1 MKLFD
6 IAKEHLEL
14 LDKFGE
20 IEISVNE
27 DGEPVDSEGNPVD
40 PVEYIAEQENKLLE
54 ALTELKGDFDTK
66 AESVSLYIKE
76 LEAGTKLLGESIKN
90 LQSRKK
96 AMENKVERL
105 KSYLLASMET
115 VGESKIETDKVRI
128 SLRNNAPS
136 VFIYDEKAFVN
147 QYKGSRDDLLKYSEP
162 TANKTAI
169 KEALKSGEDIA
180 GATLESKKTITIK

>member
-1 MKLFD
+1 MRLFD

-20 IEISVNE
+20 IEINVNE
-27 DGEPVDSEGNPVD
+27 DGEPVDSEGNPID
-40 PVEYIAEQENKLLE
+40 PVTYMEEQENKLLE

-76 LEAGTKLLGESIKN
+76 LEAGAKALGESIKN

-96 AMENKVERL
+96 AMENKVEHL
-105 KSYLLASMET
+105 KAYLINSMDTVNET
-115 VGESKIETDKVRI
+115 KIETDKVRI

-136 VFIYDEKAFVN
+136 VLVYDEKAFIN
-147 QYKGSRDDLLKYSEP
+147 QYKGNRDDLLKYSEP
-162 TANKTAI
+162 TINKTAV
-169 KEALKSGEDIA
+169 KDALKSGEDIA
-180 GATLESKKTITIK
+180 GATLESKRTVTIK

>member
-1 MKLFD
+1 MRLFD

-20 IEISVNE
+20 IEINVNE
-27 DGEPVDSEGNPVD
+27 DGEPVDSEGNPID
-40 PVEYIAEQENKLLE
+40 PVAYMEEQESKLLE

-76 LEAGTKLLGESIKN
+76 LEAGAKALGESIKN

-96 AMENKVERL
+96 AMENKVEHL
-105 KSYLLASMET
+105 KAYLTNSMDTVNET
-115 VGESKIETDKVRI
+115 KIETDKVRI

-136 VFIYDEKAFVN
+136 VVVYDEKAFIN
-147 QYKGSRDDLLKYSEP
+147 QYKGNRDDLLKYSEP
-162 TANKTAI
+162 TINKTAV
-169 KEALKSGEDIA
+169 KDALKSGEDIA
-180 GATLESKKTITIK
+180 GATLEVKRTVTIK

>member
-1 MKLFD
+1 MKLFN
-6 IAKEHLEL
+6 IAREHLEL
-14 LDKFGE
+14 LEKFGE

-40 PVEYIAEQENKLLE
+40 PVEYIKEQEDKLLE
-54 ALTELKGDFDTK
+54 ALSELKGDFDSK

-105 KSYLLASMET
+105 KSYLITCMEIFN
-115 VGESKIETDKVRI
+115 EHRIETDKVRI
-128 SLRNNAPS
+128 TVRSGVPS
-136 VFIYDEKAFVN
+136 VYVLDEKAFIN
-147 QYKGSRDDLLKYSEP
+147 RYRGGRDDLLKYSEP
-162 TANKTAI
+162 TINKTAI
-169 KEALKSGEDIA
+169 KEALKSGEDIV
-180 GATLESKKTITIK
+180 GATLESKKSIIIK

>member
-96 AMENKVERL
+96 AMENKVEHL

-162 TANKTAI
+162 TVNKTAI

>member
-1 MKLFD
+1 MRLFD

-96 AMENKVERL
+96 AMENKVEHL

-128 SLRNNAPS
+128 SLRSNAPS
-136 VFIYDEKAFVN
+136 VFIYDEKAFIN
-147 QYKGSRDDLLKYSEP
+147 QYKGNRDDLLKYSEP
-162 TANKTAI
+162 TINKTAI

>member
-115 VGESKIETDKVRI
+115 VGENKIETDKVRI

-136 VFIYDEKAFVN
+136 VFIYDEKAFIN
-147 QYKGSRDDLLKYSEP
+147 QYKGNRDDLLKYSEP
-162 TANKTAI
+162 TVNKTAI

>member
-1 MKLFD
+1 MRLFD

-20 IEISVNE
+20 IEINVNE
-27 DGEPVDSEGNPVD
+27 DGEPVDSEGNPID
-40 PVEYIAEQENKLLE
+40 PVAYMEEQENKLLE

-76 LEAGTKLLGESIKN
+76 LEAGAKALGESIKN

-96 AMENKVERL
+96 AMENKVEHL
-105 KSYLLASMET
+105 KAYLINSMDTVNET
-115 VGESKIETDKVRI
+115 KIETDKVRI

-136 VFIYDEKAFVN
+136 VLVYDEKAFIN
-147 QYKGSRDDLLKYSEP
+147 QYKGNRDDLLKYSEP
-162 TANKTAI
+162 TINKTAI
-169 KEALKSGEDIA
+169 KDALKSGEHIA
-180 GATLESKKTITIK
+180 GATLESKRTVIIK

>member
-76 LEAGTKLLGESIKN
+76 LEADTKLLGESIKN

-162 TANKTAI
+162 TVNKTAI

>member
-96 AMENKVERL
+96 AMENKVEHL

-128 SLRNNAPS
+128 TVRNNAPS
-136 VFIYDEKAFVN
+136 VLVYDEKAFIN
-147 QYKGSRDDLLKYSEP
+147 QYKGNRDDLLKYSEP
-162 TANKTAI
+162 TINKTAV
-169 KEALKSGEDIA
+169 KDALKSGEDIA
-180 GATLESKKTITIK
+180 GATLEAKRTVTIK

>member
-96 AMENKVERL
+96 AMENKVEHL

-128 SLRNNAPS
+128 SMRNNAPS
-136 VFIYDEKAFVN
+136 VFIYDEKAFIN
-147 QYKGSRDDLLKYSEP
+147 QYKGNRDDLLKYSEP
-162 TANKTAI
+162 TVNKTAI

-180 GATLESKKTITIK
+180 GATLESKKSIIIK

>member
-1 MKLFD
+1 MRLFD

-20 IEISVNE
+20 IEINVNE

-40 PVEYIAEQENKLLE
+40 LVEYMAEQENKLLE

-76 LEAGTKLLGESIKN
+76 LEAGSKLLAESIKN

-105 KSYLLASMET
+105 KAYLITSMET
-115 VGESKIETDKVRI
+115 VGENKVETDKVRI

-136 VFIYDEKAFVN
+136 VVIYDEKAFIN
-147 QYKGSRDDLLKYSEP
+147 QYKGNRDDLLKYSEP
-162 TANKTAI
+162 TVNKTAI
-169 KEALKSGEDIA
+169 KDALKSGEDIA
-180 GATLESKKTITIK
+180 GATLESKRTVTIK

>member
-1 MKLFD
+1 MRLFD

-20 IEISVNE
+20 IEINVNE
-27 DGEPVDSEGNPVD
+27 DGEPVDSEGNPID
-40 PVEYIAEQENKLLE
+40 PVAYMEEQENKLLE

-76 LEAGTKLLGESIKN
+76 LEAGAKALGESIKN

-96 AMENKVERL
+96 AMENKVEHL
-105 KSYLLASMET
+105 KTYLINSMDIVNET
-115 VGESKIETDKVRI
+115 KIETDKVRI

-136 VFIYDEKAFVN
+136 VLVYDEKAFIN
-147 QYKGSRDDLLKYSEP
+147 QYKGNRDDLLKYSEP
-162 TANKTAI
+162 TINKTAI
-169 KEALKSGEDIA
+169 KDALKSGEDIA
-180 GATLESKKTITIK
+180 GATLESKRTVTIK

>member
-105 KSYLLASMET
+105 KSYLLTSMET

-136 VFIYDEKAFVN
+136 VFIYDEKAFIN

-162 TANKTAI
+162 TVNKTAI
-169 KEALKSGEDIA
+169 KEALKSGEDIT

>member
-1 MKLFD
+1 MRLFD

-20 IEISVNE
+20 IEINVNE
-27 DGEPVDSEGNPVD
+27 DGEPVDSEGNPID
-40 PVEYIAEQENKLLE
+40 PVIYIAEQENKLLE

-76 LEAGTKLLGESIKN
+76 LEAGTKALGESIKN

-105 KSYLLASMET
+105 KAYLINSMDTVNET
-115 VGESKIETDKVRI
+115 KIETDKVRI

-136 VFIYDEKAFVN
+136 VVVYDEKAFIN
-147 QYKGSRDDLLKYSEP
+147 QYKGNRDDLLKYSEP
-162 TANKTAI
+162 TINKIAV
-169 KEALKSGEDIA
+169 KDALKSGEDIA
-180 GATLESKKTITIK
+180 GATLEAKRTVTIK

>member
-1 MKLFD
+1 MRLFD

-96 AMENKVERL
+96 AMENKVEHL
-105 KSYLLASMET
+105 KSYLLTSMET

-136 VFIYDEKAFVN
+136 VFIYDEKAFIN
-147 QYKGSRDDLLKYSEP
+147 QYKGNRDDLLKYSEP
-162 TANKTAI
+162 TVNKTAI

>member
-1 MKLFD
+1 MRLFD

-20 IEISVNE
+20 IEINVNE
-27 DGEPVDSEGNPVD
+27 DGEPVDSEGNPID
-40 PVEYIAEQENKLLE
+40 PVTYIAEQENKLLE

-76 LEAGTKLLGESIKN
+76 LEAGTKALGESIKN

-105 KSYLLASMET
+105 KTYLINSMDTVNET
-115 VGESKIETDKVRI
+115 KIETDKVRI

-136 VFIYDEKAFVN
+136 VVVYDEKAFLN
-147 QYKGSRDDLLKYSEP
+147 QYKGNRDDLLKYSEP
-162 TANKTAI
+162 TINKIAV
-169 KEALKSGEDIA
+169 KDALKSGEDIA
-180 GATLESKKTITIK
+180 GATLEAKRTVTIK

>member
-27 DGEPVDSEGNPVD
+27 DGEPVDSEGNPID

-115 VGESKIETDKVRI
+115 VGENKIETDKVRI

-136 VFIYDEKAFVN
+136 VFIYDEKAFIN
-147 QYKGSRDDLLKYSEP
+147 QYKGNRDDLLKYSEP
-162 TANKTAI
+162 TVNKTAI

>member
-1 MKLFD
+1 MRLFD

-20 IEISVNE
+20 IEINVNE
-27 DGEPVDSEGNPVD
+27 DGEPVDSEGNPID
-40 PVEYIAEQENKLLE
+40 PVTYIAEQENKLLE

-76 LEAGTKLLGESIKN
+76 LEAGTKALGESIKN

-105 KSYLLASMET
+105 KTYLINSMDTVNET
-115 VGESKIETDKVRI
+115 KIETDKVRI

-136 VFIYDEKAFVN
+136 VVVYDEKAFLN
-147 QYKGSRDDLLKYSEP
+147 QYKGNRDDLLKYSEP
-162 TANKTAI
+162 TINKIAV
-169 KEALKSGEDIA
+169 KDALKSGEDIA
-180 GATLESKKTITIK
+180 GATLESKRTVTIK

>member
-105 KSYLLASMET
+105 KSYLLTSMET

-136 VFIYDEKAFVN
+136 VFIYDEKAFIN

-162 TANKTAI
+162 TVNKTAI
-169 KEALKSGEDIA
+169 KEALKSGEDIT
-180 GATLESKKTITIK
+180 GATFESKKTITIK

>member
-1 MKLFD
+1 MRLFD

-20 IEISVNE
+20 IEINVNE
-27 DGEPVDSEGNPVD
+27 DGEPVDSEGNPID
-40 PVEYIAEQENKLLE
+40 PVAYMEEQENKLLE

-76 LEAGTKLLGESIKN
+76 LEAGAKALGESIKN

-96 AMENKVERL
+96 AMENKVEHL
-105 KSYLLASMET
+105 KTYLINSMDTVNET
-115 VGESKIETDKVRI
+115 KIETDKVRI

-136 VFIYDEKAFVN
+136 VLVYDEKAFIN
-147 QYKGSRDDLLKYSEP
+147 QYKGNRDDLLKYSEP
-162 TANKTAI
+162 TINKTAI
-169 KEALKSGEDIA
+169 KDALKSGEDIA
-180 GATLESKKTITIK
+180 GATLESKRTVTIK

>member
-40 PVEYIAEQENKLLE
+40 PVGYIAEQENKLLE

-96 AMENKVERL
+96 AMENKVEHL

-162 TANKTAI
+162 TVNKTAI

>member
-40 PVEYIAEQENKLLE
+40 PVEYIVEQENKLLE

-96 AMENKVERL
+96 AMENKVEHL

-115 VGESKIETDKVRI
+115 VGENKIETDKVRI
-128 SLRNNAPS
+128 SLRSTAPS
-136 VFIYDEKAFVN
+136 VFIYDEKAFIN
-147 QYKGSRDDLLKYSEP
+147 QYKGNRDDLLKYSEP
-162 TANKTAI
+162 TVNKTAI

>member
-136 VFIYDEKAFVN
+136 VFIYDEKAFIN
-147 QYKGSRDDLLKYSEP
+147 QYKGNRDDLLKYSEP
-162 TANKTAI
+162 TVNKTAI

>member
-1 MKLFD
+1 MRLFD

-20 IEISVNE
+20 IEINVNE
-27 DGEPVDSEGNPVD
+27 DGEPVDSEGNPID
-40 PVEYIAEQENKLLE
+40 PVTYIAEQENKLLE

-76 LEAGTKLLGESIKN
+76 LEAGTKALGESIKN

-105 KSYLLASMET
+105 KAYLINSMDTVNET
-115 VGESKIETDKVRI
+115 KIETDKVRI

-136 VFIYDEKAFVN
+136 VVVYDEKAFIN
-147 QYKGSRDDLLKYSEP
+147 QYKGNRDDLLKYSEP
-162 TANKTAI
+162 TINKIAV
-169 KEALKSGEDIA
+169 KDALKSGEDIA
-180 GATLESKKTITIK
+180 GATLEAKRTVTIK

>member
-1 MKLFD
+1 MKLFN

-40 PVEYIAEQENKLLE
+40 PVEYIKEQEDKLLE
-54 ALTELKGDFDTK
+54 ALSELKGDFDSK

-96 AMENKVERL
+96 AMENKVEHL

-128 SLRNNAPS
+128 TVRSGVPS
-136 VFIYDEKAFVN
+136 VSVFDEKAFIN
-147 QYKGSRDDLLKYSEP
+147 QYKGNRDDLLKYSEP
-162 TANKTAI
+162 TINKTAI

-180 GATLESKKTITIK
+180 GATLESKKSIIIK

>member
-1 MKLFD
+1 MRLFD

-96 AMENKVERL
+96 AMENKVEHL

-136 VFIYDEKAFVN
+136 VLIYDEKAFVN
-147 QYKGSRDDLLKYSEP
+147 QYKGNRDEFIKYSEP
-162 TANKTAI
+162 TVNKTAI

>member
-96 AMENKVERL
+96 AMENKVEHL

-115 VGESKIETDKVRI
+115 VGENKIETDKVRI

-136 VFIYDEKAFVN
+136 VFIYDEKAFIN
-147 QYKGSRDDLLKYSEP
+147 QYKGNRDDLLKYSEP
-162 TANKTAI
+162 TVNKTAI

>member
-1 MKLFD
+1 MRLFD

-20 IEISVNE
+20 IEINVNE
-27 DGEPVDSEGNPVD
+27 DGEPVDSEGNPID
-40 PVEYIAEQENKLLE
+40 PVVYIAEQENKLLE

-76 LEAGTKLLGESIKN
+76 LEAGAKALGESIKN

-96 AMENKVERL
+96 AMENKVEHL
-105 KSYLLASMET
+105 KAYLINSMDTVNET
-115 VGESKIETDKVRI
+115 KIETDKVRI

-136 VFIYDEKAFVN
+136 VVVYDEKAFIN
-147 QYKGSRDDLLKYSEP
+147 QYKGNRDDLLKYSEP
-162 TANKTAI
+162 TINKTAV
-169 KEALKSGEDIA
+169 KDALKSGEDIA
-180 GATLESKKTITIK
+180 GATLESKRTVTIK

>member
-1 MKLFD
+1 MRLFD

-96 AMENKVERL
+96 AMENKVEHL

-136 VFIYDEKAFVN
+136 VLIYDEKAFIN
-147 QYKGSRDDLLKYSEP
+147 QYKGNRDDLLKYSEP
-162 TANKTAI
+162 TVNKTAI
-169 KEALKSGEDIA
+169 KEALKSGEDIT
-180 GATLESKKTITIK
+180 GATLETKKTITIK

>member
-96 AMENKVERL
+96 AMENKVEHL

-136 VFIYDEKAFVN
+136 VFIYDEKAFIN
-147 QYKGSRDDLLKYSEP
+147 QYKGNRDDLLKYSEP
-162 TANKTAI
+162 TVNKTAI

>member
-1 MKLFD
+1 MRLFD

-40 PVEYIAEQENKLLE
+40 PVEYITEQENKLLE

-96 AMENKVERL
+96 AMENKVEHL

-128 SLRNNAPS
+128 SLRSNAPS

-147 QYKGSRDDLLKYSEP
+147 QYKGNRDDLLKYSDP
-162 TANKTAI
+162 TINKTAI

>member
-1 MKLFD
+1 MKLFN

-20 IEISVNE
+20 IEINVNE

-40 PVEYIAEQENKLLE
+40 PVEYMKEQEDKLLE
-54 ALTELKGDFDTK
+54 ALSDLKGDFDSK

-105 KSYLLASMET
+105 KSYLITSMEIFN
-115 VGESKIETDKVRI
+115 EHQIWTDKVRI
-128 SLRNNAPS
+128 TVRNNAPS
-136 VFIYDEKAFVN
+136 VLVYDEKAFIN
-147 QYKGSRDDLLKYSEP
+147 QYKGNRDDLLKYSEP
-162 TANKTAI
+162 TINKTAI
-169 KEALKSGEDIA
+169 KDALKSGEDIA
-180 GATLESKKTITIK
+180 GATLEAKKTVIIK

>member
-136 VFIYDEKAFVN
+136 VVVYDEKAFIN
-147 QYKGSRDDLLKYSEP
+147 QYRGNRDDLLKYSEP
-162 TANKTAI
+162 TINKTAV
-169 KEALKSGEDIA
+169 KDALKSGEDIA
-180 GATLESKKTITIK
+180 GATLEAKRTVTIK

>member
-76 LEAGTKLLGESIKN
+76 LEAGTKLLGDSIKN

-162 TANKTAI
+162 TVNKTAI

>member
-1 MKLFD
+1 MKLFN

-40 PVEYIAEQENKLLE
+40 PVEYIKEQEDKLLE
-54 ALTELKGDFDTK
+54 ALSELKGDFNSK

-96 AMENKVERL
+96 AMENKVEHL

-128 SLRNNAPS
+128 TVRSGVPS
-136 VFIYDEKAFVN
+136 VSVFDEKAFIN
-147 QYKGSRDDLLKYSEP
+147 QYKGNRDDLLKYSEP
-162 TANKTAI
+162 TINKTAI

-180 GATLESKKTITIK
+180 GATLESKKSIIIK

>member
-1 MKLFD
+1 MRLFD

-20 IEISVNE
+20 IEINVNE
-27 DGEPVDSEGNPVD
+27 DGEPVDSEGNPID
-40 PVEYIAEQENKLLE
+40 PVAYMEEQENKLLE

-76 LEAGTKLLGESIKN
+76 LEAGAKALGESIKN

-96 AMENKVERL
+96 TMENKVERL
-105 KSYLLASMET
+105 KAYLINSMDTVNET
-115 VGESKIETDKVRI
+115 KIETDKVRI

-136 VFIYDEKAFVN
+136 VLVYDEKTFIN
-147 QYKGSRDDLLKYSEP
+147 QYKGYRDDLLKYSEP
-162 TANKTAI
+162 TINKTAI
-169 KEALKSGEDIA
+169 KDALKSGEHIA
-180 GATLESKKTITIK
+180 GATLESKRTVTIK